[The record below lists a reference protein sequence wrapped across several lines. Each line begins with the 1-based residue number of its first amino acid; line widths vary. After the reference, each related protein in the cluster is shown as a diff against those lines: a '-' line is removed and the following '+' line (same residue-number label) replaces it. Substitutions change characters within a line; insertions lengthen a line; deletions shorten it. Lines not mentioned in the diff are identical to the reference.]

1 MTSLKNKINFNKIR
15 NKGSKIKA
23 KLKADKEEK
32 ESKKVK
38 KTKKEKKK
46 KNSRVGYYI
55 LIAYILIAIT
65 GLAILFLLAVIAFG
79 AYIIFKAPAF
89 DPDKLY
95 EKEASIIYFSNGE
108 IMATLGTS
116 VGDDTVEKREKVT
129 YDELSQVFID
139 ALIATEDSRFFQHNG
154 FDLFRFLKASVGQL
168 MGNSDAGG
176 ASTLTMQVVK
186 NTWTRGNN

>member
-1 MTSLKNKINFNKIR
+1 MTSLKKKINFNKIR

-46 KNSRVGYYI
+46 KNSKVGYYV
-55 LIAYILIAIT
+55 LIVIT
-65 GLAILFLLAVIAFG
+65 SFAILFLLAVIAFG

-116 VGDDTVEKREKVT
+116 VGNDTVEKREKVT
-129 YDELSQVFID
+129 YDEMTS
-139 ALIATEDSRFFQHNG
+139 
-154 FDLFRFLKASVGQL
+154 
-168 MGNSDAGG
+168 
-176 ASTLTMQVVK
+176 
-186 NTWTRGNN
+186 